1 MCNMRT
7 LARRGS
13 RSSVRTNTDGDL
25 DEGTALQLVICE
37 ANLGSDLQLVLGTI
51 DGASEGDVGTSD
63 EGGLQFWNLAD

>member
-63 EGGLQFWNLAD
+63 EGGPQFRNLAD